1 MASQPLAARFPDRAR
16 RVSSLL
22 CSSVNPGTFRSY
34 DSGVKSLYD
43 FCANELEG
51 SVSPIPVD
59 IFTLCLWAEHLT
71 HRAVKPVKPSSIRK
85 YLSAIRFAHLASG
98 HPWELS
104 EHPQLSMCLTALE
117 KKFPES
123 NRLLKVPLSVSM
135 LISLCSRIEGW
146 PALERLTFDDLLW
159 VTLSSIM
166 LFGALRGG
174 EATTCPGS
182 SRPILLG
189 RMVSFANVPGS
200 LASGV
205 HVRVPKAKTAQSQEY
220 QDAYALD
227 SHAAFLLNPSR
238 LLLAYRAAA
247 KALHPPIPVEGEYP
261 AFRLRSGIAATRD
274 FMVSRARTLSKFA
287 GIRILD
293 SAGKQVPFAAAS
305 WRAGYVLS
313 ARAAGVDEFTIRA
326 NGRWA
331 SSSGPMPY
339 SFASTA
345 SLQEAAH
352 RIALFAMS
360 SPERAKFASGVFN
373 SQALFE
379 FCNAAPPA

>member
-1 MASQPLAARFPDRAR
+1 M
-16 RVSSLL
+16 RVSQLL
-22 CSSVNPGTFRSY
+22 RSSVNPGTFRSY

-43 FCANELEG
+43 FCSIELQG

-59 IFTLCLWAEHLT
+59 VFTLCLWAEHLS
-71 HRAVKPVKPSSIRK
+71 HRAMKPVKPSSIRK

-98 HPWELS
+98 HPWDLS
-104 EHPQLSMCLTALE
+104 DHPQLAMCLSALE

-123 NRLLKVPLSVSM
+123 GRLLKVPLSVS
-135 LISLCSRIEGW
+135 LLLSLCSHIPGW
-146 PALERLTFDDLLW
+146 PSLHLLAFDDLLW

-182 SRPILLG
+182 SRPILRG
-189 RMVSFANVPGS
+189 SMVSFAVLPNS

-205 HVRVPKAKTAQSQEY
+205 HIRIPKAKTAQTQEF

-227 SHAAFLLNPSR
+227 SHAAFSLNPSR
-238 LLLAYRAAA
+238 LLRAYRAAA
-247 KALHPPIPVEGEYP
+247 IALHPPVGVEGEFA
-261 AFRLRSGIAATRD
+261 AFRLRSGATASRD
-274 FMVSRARTLSKFA
+274 FMVSRARFLATLA
-287 GIRILD
+287 GIRIVD
-293 SAGKQVPFAAAS
+293 SKGQQVPFAAAS

-345 SLQEAAH
+345 SLQDASQ
-352 RIALFAMS
+352 RIVLFALS
-360 SPERAKFASGVFN
+360 SPERARFASGVFN

-379 FCNAAPPA
+379 SRTTERRA